1 MPKTKIICTLG
12 PATDDEAVLRQLVE
26 SGMDIA
32 RFNFS
37 HGTHAE
43 QHERLALLK
52 KVCEETGIPVSA
64 LMDTKGPEIRTGMI
78 ENGSVE
84 LHAGQSFTL
93 TTDDCLGNAERCHV
107 TYADLPKDVHTGDR
121 IMIDDG
127 KISMTVQ
134 SLTGTDIV
142 CTVENDA
149 PLRDQKSINVPG
161 GPLSMP
167 YISKT
172 DYDDLIFAA
181 HEGYDFIAA
190 SFVRSADD
198 VKEVRM
204 LLGWNGGEHM
214 KIISKIECVQGVE
227 NFDEILE
234 ASDGI
239 MVARGDLG
247 AGLPLEDVPVIQKEL
262 IHKVYKC
269 GKPVIT
275 ATQMLETM
283 MSNPRPTRAEATDI
297 ANAIYDGTSAIMLSG
312 ETAAGKYPVQALQTM
327 VRIAARA
334 EQAIDYTANFRNMTF
349 YNGANITHAVCRA
362 ACTSAMDL
370 GAKAILAFTLS
381 GFTAQ
386 QVSAFRPDCRVI
398 ACTSSELTCRQLRM
412 TWGVEALFVKDEENL
427 DDLFASG
434 IEAVVEHGMLQKGD
448 MVVLTAGVPIGV
460 SGSTNFIK
468 VTHV

>member
-12 PATDDEAVLRQLVE
+12 PATDDEAVLRQLIE

-37 HGTHAE
+37 HGTQAE
-43 QHERLALLK
+43 QHERLEKLK
-52 KVCEETGIPVSA
+52 KMRLETGIPVA
-64 LMDTKGPEIRTGMI
+64 TLMDTKGPEIRTGMM
-78 ENGSVE
+78 EGGRVS
-84 LHAGQSFTL
+84 LKAGTSFTL
-93 TTDDCLGNAERCHV
+93 TTGDCLGTAERCHV
-107 TYADLPKDVHTGDR
+107 TYEDLPKDVHFGDR

-127 KISMTVQ
+127 KICMTVKEI
-134 SLTGTDIV
+134 SGTDVV
-142 CTVENDA
+142 CNVENDA
-149 PLRDQKSINVPG
+149 WLSDQKSINIPG
-161 GPLSMP
+161 VALSMP

-181 HEGYDFIAA
+181 KEGYDFIAA

-204 LLGWNGGEHM
+204 LLGWNGGE
-214 KIISKIECVQGVE
+214 KIKVISKIECVQGVQ
-227 NFDEILE
+227 NFDAILA

-247 AGLPLEDVPVIQKEL
+247 AELPLEDVPVIQKEL
-262 IHKVYKC
+262 IHKVCKC

-312 ETAAGKYPVQALQTM
+312 ETAAGKYPVQAVQTM
-327 VRIAARA
+327 YRIAARA
-334 EQAIDYTANFRNMTF
+334 EQAIDYSANFRNMTF
-349 YNGANITHAVCRA
+349 YTGANITHAVCRA

-398 ACTSSELTCRQLRM
+398 ACTSSELACRQLRM
-412 TWGVEALFVKDEENL
+412 TWGVEAIVVKDEENL
-427 DDLFASG
+427 DELFNSG
-434 IEAVVEHGMLQKGD
+434 LRAVVERGLLSPGD

-468 VTHV
+468 VTHT

>member
-12 PATDDEAVLRQLVE
+12 PATDDEAVLKQLVE

-37 HGTHAE
+37 HGTREE
-43 QHERLALLK
+43 QHGRLEKLK
-52 KVCEETGIPVSA
+52 KMRDETGIPVAA
-64 LMDTKGPEIRTGMI
+64 LMDTKGPEIRTGMM
-78 ENGSVE
+78 ENGQVQ
-84 LHAGQSFTL
+84 LHSGQTFTL
-93 TTDDCLGNAERCHV
+93 TTQDCIGSTERCHI
-107 TYADLPKDVHTGDR
+107 TYEDLPRDVHFGDR

-127 KISMTVQ
+127 KISMTVREIR
-134 SLTGTDIV
+134 GREIV

-149 PLRDQKSINVPG
+149 VLRNRKSINVPG
-161 GPLSMP
+161 VPLSMP

-181 HEGYDFIAA
+181 KEGFDFIAA

-204 LLGWNGGEHM
+204 LLNWNGGEKI

-247 AGLPLEDVPVIQKEL
+247 AELPLEDVPVIQKEL
-262 IHKVYKC
+262 IHKVSKC

-275 ATQMLETM
+275 ATQMLESM
-283 MSNPRPTRAEATDI
+283 MTNPRPTRAEATDI

-312 ETAAGKYPVQALQTM
+312 ETAAGKYPVAALQTM

-349 YNGANITHAVCRA
+349 HTGTNITHAVCRA

-386 QVSAFRPDCRVI
+386 QVSAFRPDCRII
-398 ACTSSELTCRQLRM
+398 ACTSSPLTCRQLRM
-412 TWGVEALFVKDEENL
+412 TWGVEAIVVKDSENL
-427 DDLFASG
+427 EEQFASG
-434 IEAVVEHGMLQKGD
+434 LQAVVERGMLQSGD

-460 SGSTNFIK
+460 SGSTNFLK
-468 VTHV
+468 VTHT

>member
-37 HGTHAE
+37 HGTRAE
-43 QHERLALLK
+43 QHARLETLK
-52 KVCEETGIPVSA
+52 KIRAETGIPVAA
-64 LMDTKGPEIRTGMI
+64 LMDTKGPEIRTGRM
-78 ENGSVE
+78 EGGLVQ
-84 LHAGQSFTL
+84 LKVGQTFTL
-93 TTDDCLGNAERCHV
+93 TTEDCLGSAERCHI
-107 TYADLPKDVHTGDR
+107 TYADLPKDLHPGDR
-121 IMIDDG
+121 VMIDDG
-127 KISMTVQ
+127 KISLTVQ
-134 SLTGTDIV
+134 SLTCTDIV

-149 PLRDQKSINVPG
+149 PLRDRKSINVPG
-161 GPLSMP
+161 VPLSMP

-172 DYDDLIFAA
+172 DYDDIIFAA
-181 HEGYDFIAA
+181 QEGYDFIAA

-204 LLGWNGGEHM
+204 LLGWNGGEKV
-214 KIISKIECVQGVE
+214 KIISKIECIQGVE

-247 AGLPLEDVPVIQKEL
+247 AELPLEEVPVIQKEL
-262 IHKVYKC
+262 INKVYKC

-275 ATQMLETM
+275 ATQMLESM
-283 MSNPRPTRAEATDI
+283 MTNPRPTRAEATDI
-297 ANAIYDGTSAIMLSG
+297 ANAVYDGTSAIMLSG

-327 VRIAARA
+327 FRIAARA
-334 EQAIDYTANFRNMTF
+334 EEAIDYTANFRNMRFHT
-349 YNGANITHAVCRA
+349 GTNITHAVCRA

-386 QVSAFRPDCRVI
+386 QISAFRPDCRII
-398 ACTSSELTCRQLRM
+398 ACTSSEITCRQLRM
-412 TWGVEALFVKDEENL
+412 TWGVEAIVVDDEKNL

-434 IEAVVEHGMLQKGD
+434 LKAVVDRGMLDPGD

>member
-12 PATDDEAVLRQLVE
+12 PATDDEAVLRQLIE

-37 HGTHAE
+37 HGTQAE
-43 QHERLALLK
+43 QHERLEKLK
-52 KVCEETGIPVSA
+52 KMRKETGIPVA
-64 LMDTKGPEIRTGMI
+64 TLMDTKGPEIRTGMM
-78 ENGSVE
+78 EGGKVY
-84 LHAGQSFTL
+84 LKAGTRFTL
-93 TTDDCLGNAERCHV
+93 TTGDCLGTAERCHI
-107 TYADLPKDVHTGDR
+107 TYENLPKDVHFGDR

-127 KISMTVQ
+127 KICMTVKEI
-134 SLTGTDIV
+134 SGTDVV
-142 CTVENDA
+142 CNVENDA
-149 PLRDQKSINVPG
+149 WLSEKKSINIPG
-161 GPLSMP
+161 VALSMP

-181 HEGYDFIAA
+181 KEGYDFIAA

-204 LLGWNGGEHM
+204 LLGWNGGEKI
-214 KIISKIECVQGVE
+214 KIISKIECVQGVQ
-227 NFDEILE
+227 NFDAILE

-247 AGLPLEDVPVIQKEL
+247 AELPLEDVPVIQKEL
-262 IHKVYKC
+262 IHKVSKC

-312 ETAAGKYPVQALQTM
+312 ETAAGKYPVQAVQTM
-327 VRIAARA
+327 YRIAARA
-334 EQAIDYTANFRNMTF
+334 EQAIDYSANFRNMTF
-349 YNGANITHAVCRA
+349 HTGANITHAVCRA

-386 QVSAFRPDCRVI
+386 QVSAFRPACRVI

-412 TWGVEALFVKDEENL
+412 TWGVEAIVVKDETNL
-427 DDLFASG
+427 DDLFNSG
-434 IEAVVEHGMLQKGD
+434 LHAVVERGLLSPGD

-468 VTHV
+468 VTHT